1 MEFFTSIPNL
11 VSKWPQ
17 RVEKGQTN
25 QKTFFA
31 LVPLPYFGDILLC
44 HLSQSIPSLGE
55 PPWLSSEQNAGA
67 SVWREGSL
75 GNSLP
80 LHWLRT
86 ASVATTSGLTIRSAG
101 IEPDSLGIAGCTT
114 HLACWPEPRLA
125 GDCWGNWTNGCYR
138 GLPLC

>member
-1 MEFFTSIPNL
+1 MLSTRTAHTL
-11 VSKWPQ
+11 GVS
-17 RVEKGQTN
+17 ES
-25 QKTFFA
+25 A
-31 LVPLPYFGDILLC
+31 
-44 HLSQSIPSLGE
+44 
-55 PPWLSSEQNAGA
+55 LSSRA
-67 SVWREGSL
+67 SSAA
-75 GNSLP
+75 SLP
-80 LHWLRT
+80 LHGLRT